1 MNEHNSPNPVV
12 MVSGASSGIGEA
24 ICRLLVKQQFH
35 VVAAAR
41 NQDRLEQLA
50 TPRR

>member
-1 MNEHNSPNPVV
+1 MKQHNSSRPVIL
-12 MVSGASSGIGEA
+12 VSGAGSGEA

>member
-1 MNEHNSPNPVV
+1 MNQHNSPRPVV
-12 MVSGASSGIGEA
+12 LVSGASSGIGEA

-41 NQDRLEQLA
+41 NQDSLEQLA